1 MDLQIVS
8 WKGVESPWHA
18 VARNIRYS
26 VFIEEQQVDEQLE
39 YEYEEESNHYLVFE
53 QEQAVA
59 TARWRQTAE
68 GVKLERFAVLAPYR
82 NLGLGSIMLKRVL
95 EDIKDQKAIVYL
107 HSQLRAV
114 PYYKRAGFVEVGA
127 HFVEADIEHVKMIYQ
142 ASV

>member
-26 VFIEEQQVDEQLE
+26 VFIEEQKVDEHLE
-39 YEYEEESNHYLVFE
+39 YEHEEESTHYLVFE

-59 TARWRQTAE
+59 TARWRQTKD
-68 GVKLERFAVLAPYR
+68 GIKLERFAVLAPYR
-82 NLGLGSIMLKRVL
+82 NHGLGSIMLQRVL
-95 EDIKDQKAIVYL
+95 EDVVGQKAIIYL

-114 PYYKRAGFVEVGA
+114 PYYKRADFIEAGP
-127 HFVEADIEHVKMIYQ
+127 HFVEADIDHVKMIYQ